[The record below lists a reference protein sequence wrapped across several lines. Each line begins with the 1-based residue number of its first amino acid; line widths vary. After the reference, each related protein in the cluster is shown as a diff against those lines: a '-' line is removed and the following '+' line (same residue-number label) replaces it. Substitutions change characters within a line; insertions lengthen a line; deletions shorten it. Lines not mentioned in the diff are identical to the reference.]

1 VKNIKHCHAG
11 AKRGMATRHLR
22 IINAAQ
28 RSQSAERLRR
38 QYDQH
43 LERVAGLTEAT
54 RSVYW
59 LFIWQFLQRRFGRRP
74 LRLGA
79 LKARDVNGFIQHNG
93 PRLQCSSLHV
103 LAAALRSFLSFLH
116 FTGRTRVALANAVVC
131 PAPRPRSPIPD
142 TLSDSELRR
151 FLKGFDR
158 TQAIGKR
165 DFAMALCLC
174 RLGLRAKE
182 VAFLKLEDVDWRA
195 RTLHLQQTKTR
206 RSRLVPLPADVA
218 IAFRSYLRS
227 GRPPTDSGLVFVQHR
242 PPYGGADRRSGFLR
256 AAMRGACIRAGLGP
270 KGVHILRHTLATRL
284 HRRGVHLKTI
294 ADLLGHLSIN
304 TTARY
309 ARVHLRQLRQAALPW
324 PR

>member
-1 VKNIKHCHAG
+1 MKKLRHRAAG
-11 AKRGMATRHLR
+11 AKRGTATRHLG
-22 IINAAQ
+22 IIKAAR
-28 RSQSAERLRR
+28 RSQSVERLRG

-43 LERVAGLTEAT
+43 LAQVAGLTEAT

-59 LFIWQFLQRRFGRRP
+59 LFIGQFLQRRFGSRP

-79 LKARDVNGFIQHNG
+79 LRAKDVNRFIQHRG
-93 PRLQCSSLHV
+93 PGLQCSSLHV

-131 PAPRPRSPIPD
+131 PAPQPRRPIPD
-142 TLSDSELRR
+142 TLSESELRR
-151 FLKGFDR
+151 FLRGFDR
-158 TQAIGKR
+158 AQAIGKR

-182 VAFLKLEDVDWRA
+182 VTSLKLEDVDWRA
-195 RTLHLQQTKTR
+195 GTLHLQQTKTR
-206 RSRLVPLPADVA
+206 RGRLVPLPAEVA
-218 IAFRSYLRS
+218 AAIRGYLRA

-242 PPYGGADRRSGFLR
+242 APYGGADRRSGFLR
-256 AAMRGACIRAGLGP
+256 AALRGAFIRAGLSH

-294 ADLLGHLSIN
+294 ADLLGHISIN

-309 ARVHLRQLRQAALPW
+309 ARVHLRELRQAALPW